1 MVYRHLLSVP
11 AFGIFRV
18 LVVGFAACDNVID
31 AVVAGRL
38 VNEDAL
44 SAIGVSVPI
53 YLLFVSVIL
62 GLAIEMC
69 IRDSISA
76 LWHRSI
82 KRRQRQRKKRL

>member
-1 MVYRHLLSVP
+1 MQQLY
-11 AFGIFRV
+11 
-18 LVVGFAACDNVID
+18 NVID

-62 GLAIEMC
+62 GLAIGITILLANSLEQSRC
-69 IRDSISA
+69 YK
-76 LWHRSI
+76 LHRPLPSF
-82 KRRQRQRKKRL
+82 